1 MDESDVNLF
10 TFPSSQADSGG
21 GEFEEYRFPR
31 AGTPNAK
38 SKLRLAQFR
47 LSEDMQITDIRL
59 MDMLYPMDNSLA
71 WLEYIVRVGWTPDG
85 QYVWLQALNRRQQR
99 LELVLVP
106 LGNFVEAHGPDYS
119 GESPSADQT
128 GNHQHSGSWQPSAP
142 LQVICSQRSKKWV
155 NVHNVLE
162 FIELSDTAVTFLWA
176 AEDTGYRHLYLI
188 TASLTIPVASV
199 AAASSPVHANGS
211 TTVTSSGST
220 SNSPS
225 HNGISM
231 APGISMATLLP
242 RLQSRIAL
250 TSGDWEVLGD
260 AVWLDR
266 RRRLVYFMG
275 LRETP
280 LERHLYVVS
289 LRRPGVVRLLTQP
302 GSSYAV
308 EFNAECTVMMQT
320 FCSIRRQ
327 PSCRVVR
334 VLHAGDACPVD
345 AADAYADVHDI
356 RLVVLGTLIE
366 GAAPAEPAHCPAI
379 YRPPLASGD
388 QAYAMVFRPHNYAPG
403 QRYPVVLNV
412 YGGPEVQTVN
422 NTFKGMR
429 QLRMHMLA
437 AQGYCVVCIDARGS
451 WHRGMVF
458 ESYLHRRMG
467 QVELADQVEAL
478 RWLAAELGYLDM
490 DRVAIHGWSYG
501 GYLSLMG
508 LVQHPDVFRVAI
520 AGAPVTDWEYYDTG
534 YTERY
539 MDLPSQ
545 NKEGYVAGSVLTH
558 VTRFPDE

>member
-1 MDESDVNLF
+1 MS
-10 TFPSSQADSGG
+10 
-21 GEFEEYRFPR
+21 
-31 AGTPNAK
+31 
-38 SKLRLAQFR
+38 
-47 LSEDMQITDIRL
+47 
-59 MDMLYPMDNSLA
+59 
-71 WLEYIVRVGWTPDG
+71 RV
-85 QYVWLQALNRRQQR
+85 
-99 LELVLVP
+99 
-106 LGNFVEAHGPDYS
+106 
-119 GESPSADQT
+119 
-128 GNHQHSGSWQPSAP
+128 
-142 LQVICSQRSKKWV
+142 
-155 NVHNVLE
+155 
-162 FIELSDTAVTFLWA
+162 
-176 AEDTGYRHLYLI
+176 
-188 TASLTIPVASV
+188 
-199 AAASSPVHANGS
+199 
-211 TTVTSSGST
+211 
-220 SNSPS
+220 
-225 HNGISM
+225 
-231 APGISMATLLP
+231 
-242 RLQSRIAL
+242 AL

-260 AVWLDR
+260 TVWLDYQR
-266 RRRLVYFMG
+266 ELVYFMG

-302 GSSYAV
+302 GSSFEV
-308 EFNAECTVMMQT
+308 EFNAERTIMMQT

-327 PSCRVVR
+327 PSCCVVR
-334 VLHAGDACPVD
+334 VVHPGPEDADGEDCE
-345 AADAYADVHDI
+345 DVHRI
-356 RLVVLGTLIE
+356 RLEQLGTLID
-366 GAAPAEPAHCPAI
+366 GGAPADPSLCPAI
-379 YRPPLASGD
+379 YTPRLASGD
-388 QAYAMVFRPHNYAPG
+388 QAYAMVFRPHNYMPG
-403 QRYPVVLNV
+403 LRYPVVLNV

-478 RWLAAELGYLDM
+478 RMLSRDLGYLDM
-490 DRVAIHGWSYG
+490 ERVAIHGWSYG

-558 VTRFPDE
+558 VNRFPDE